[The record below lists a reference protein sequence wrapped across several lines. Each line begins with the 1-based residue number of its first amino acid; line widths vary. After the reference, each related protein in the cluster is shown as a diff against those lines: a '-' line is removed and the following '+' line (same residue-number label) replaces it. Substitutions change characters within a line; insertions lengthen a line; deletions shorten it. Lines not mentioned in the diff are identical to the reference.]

1 MYESVWPQLYS
12 MLCVYDNGCHNTAM
26 GFKPMFLVLIKKVC
40 HFRRR
45 SNLGLFSHSIQDKG
59 VYQHLWC
66 YSVGGPPHTSNPQ
79 HPIPPLARLSPR
91 LIFHLSPVNWSGPTN
106 SFGQLYKNSLT
117 RKPIRNTIFC
127 DALRS
132 HVSEGSKG
140 WRGGAYRPVFMHLCA
155 PPVSGSG
162 GAFAPTSSLLPP
174 ISALCVDED
183 LPFHL
188 C

>member
-1 MYESVWPQLYS
+1 M
-12 MLCVYDNGCHNTAM
+12 
-26 GFKPMFLVLIKKVC
+26 
-40 HFRRR
+40 
-45 SNLGLFSHSIQDKG
+45 QDKG

-66 YSVGGPPHTSNPQ
+66 WSVGVVVGPPHTSNPQ

-140 WRGGAYRPVFMHLCA
+140 RWGGAYRPVFMHLCA

-162 GAFAPTSSLLPP
+162 GEFAPTSSLLPP

-183 LPFHL
+183 LPFHNVKL
-188 C
+188 NHCIRRVVLFITALPYTSNKNNQGIVILKESSLQENWSEIR